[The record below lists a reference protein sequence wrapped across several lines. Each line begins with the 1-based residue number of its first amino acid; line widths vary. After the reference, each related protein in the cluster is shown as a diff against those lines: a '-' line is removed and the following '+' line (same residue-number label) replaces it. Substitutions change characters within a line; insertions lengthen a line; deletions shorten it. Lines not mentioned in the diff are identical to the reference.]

1 MLIDA
6 SCGGKSVRCSMPDIA
21 DEIGLP
27 TGRATG
33 VQGCTMCTSVGPIE
47 AEHCESCG
55 AELHG
60 EWTHSVEKTWAWL
73 ITSIILYLPANMLP
87 IMHTR
92 FLGKETPNTI
102 LGGVVTL
109 WEHGS
114 YPIAAVIFIAS
125 VFVPIGKIVILAW
138 LCISVQLK
146 SSLAQRHKTLF
157 YRATELVGRW
167 SMVDVFVVAILA
179 ALIQLGNIMTIL
191 PGPAAL
197 AFAAMVV
204 TTMLA
209 AISFDT
215 RLIWALG
222 AQQDAHDRE

>member
-1 MLIDA
+1 M
-6 SCGGKSVRCSMPDIA
+6 SEIA
-21 DEIGLP
+21 NEISP
-27 TGRATG
+27 STGRAAG
-33 VQGCTMCTSVGPIE
+33 VQGCTTCTAVAHID
-47 AEHCESCG
+47 AVHCEGCG
-55 AELHG
+55 AHLHG
-60 EWTHSVEKTWAWL
+60 EWAHSIQKTWAWL
-73 ITSIILYLPANMLP
+73 ITSVILYVPANTLP
-87 IMHTR
+87 IMYTR
-92 FLGKETPNTI
+92 FLGNETPNTI

-109 WEHGS
+109 WHHGS
-114 YPIAAVIFIAS
+114 YPIAAIIFIAS
-125 VFVPIGKIVILAW
+125 VFVPIGKIIILAW

-146 SSLAQRHKTLF
+146 SSLALRHKTLL

-167 SMVDVFVVAILA
+167 SMVDVFVVGILA

-215 RLIWALG
+215 RLIWAIN
-222 AQQDAHDRE
+222 ARQDTHGRE